1 MQAQPSVALPTG
13 DYSARVGSVGWL
25 AVIGNPVAVLG
36 LLMVDYQSGGHGEMG
51 SFYRGNIIWFVAFGL
66 WGFGTGLGLLRAWR
80 WARVSALIFCG
91 LLAAGGIFG
100 IVAFLTMPTGN
111 ISGTMLFLARV
122 SPTLSSLIPI
132 AIAYRLMA
140 FFNRKEVKA
149 YFARTGTAG

>member
-51 SFYRGNIIWFVAFGL
+51 SFYRGNMIWFVAFGL

-91 LLAAGGIFG
+91 LLAAGGILESWPF
-100 IVAFLTMPTGN
+100 
-111 ISGTMLFLARV
+111 
-122 SPTLSSLIPI
+122 
-132 AIAYRLMA
+132 
-140 FFNRKEVKA
+140 
-149 YFARTGTAG
+149 